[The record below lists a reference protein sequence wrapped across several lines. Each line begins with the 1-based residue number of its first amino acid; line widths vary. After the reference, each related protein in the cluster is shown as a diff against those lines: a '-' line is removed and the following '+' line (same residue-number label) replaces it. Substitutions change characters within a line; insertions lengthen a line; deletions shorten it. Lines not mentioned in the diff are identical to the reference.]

1 MACRHASVKL
11 CCSSIGRNKVN
22 ALAPHVLSNVSPHMT
37 RLHLYVRVVLEL
49 SAIRTNLERIRW
61 LPTAAAIALV
71 FAQTAGIA
79 APTDAWRV
87 IGQQGLVRFVV
98 VPAEMAVDQAA
109 YEEQIV
115 KLCAPE
121 RTCFL
126 NFYTNSTN
134 ADPTVP
140 LPDAIANEATATY
153 RRSMKNGVQVFLW
166 SCRLK
171 IPGHECF

>member
-1 MACRHASVKL
+1 M
-11 CCSSIGRNKVN
+11 
-22 ALAPHVLSNVSPHMT
+22 SNVSPLT
-37 RLHLYVRVVLEL
+37 YLCGRVVMAL
-49 SAIRTNLERIRW
+49 SAIRTDLQQIRW
-61 LPTAAAIALV
+61 LPTAAGIALV
-71 FAQTAGIA
+71 FAQTAGVA
-79 APTDAWRV
+79 APTDAWPV

-98 VPAEMAVDQAA
+98 VPVERAVDQAA

-115 KLCAPE
+115 KLCDPE

-126 NFYTNSTN
+126 NFYTNSTS

-171 IPGHECF
+171 IPGRECF